1 MDLFGKILPGVRG
14 IVCDASPTQIQ
25 ALLNLMLEGGVIS
38 KEYYQTL
45 LHERDREDLARKI
58 SLTLVEK
65 SAMQLSQHSAAS
77 ARSMSKEM
85 KQVLLSKGR
94 GGAGIWKHVERKVTC
109 EPGKCQK
116 RLNYT
121 SSVLLMIVVMLS
133 GDTMDPG
140 VLAGK
145 SYLDLLFS
153 DIDIPVLY
161 KQVVET
167 EPDDQEN
174 NPDLFYTV
182 ESNESGEQVCLCADT
197 GEAYDKIASLAEYVL
212 KDQQEKPEEDLFGN
226 LVLDEA
232 VAEPSGDAKKRG
244 SCSDAP
250 EPKRRKLG
258 HPPALCVVSGNC
270 IAIPLSCSPPDT
282 LSLPDFHMEF
292 SVTTISPAFE
302 PLASPNLYYC
312 PLGVEDIQ
320 VVFAFEPLDQR
331 VNILAGPESA
341 IINDCLDVVVVD
353 KGPEAP
359 PVHSEQA
366 HKRLGPVDAFHRRLK
381 DHFRKTCQFV
391 PMEQE
396 FTLDHLYIERDL
408 ALCLVESKN
417 AGKNSDPRPCD
428 LREKRKVAVGSNQ
441 IFQLPWKNNLGTKVV
456 AVLGK
461 AGMGKSLLVQKIC
474 LDWSRGHLPNY
485 GFLFRFDCRM
495 LGLLPPNH
503 YSLKQLL
510 FELSSGPQDG
520 GDDIYRHVLRYPE
533 KVLLVFDG
541 FEELKDRDG
550 LTPGVDS
557 LPQKE
562 PSGIG
567 GILAGIFQK
576 KFLSGCTV
584 LLTSR
589 PKGKLQQHLSK
600 MDAALE
606 LAGFSTQQ
614 AESYIARYFESSP
627 CCGETVAF
635 IRDCPYL
642 FSHCYTPDLCRFVC
656 EAMSEVGCKKLP
668 STLTGLLAKFLL
680 RKLMRSSTQR
690 SPPKHQNIAALA
702 QVAWSSGLDHRNALM
717 SYNFPSTEV
726 KEFALSCGLVVP
738 LAFPKD
744 SSSGKEECGYVFPSF
759 VVQNFLVALH
769 LVLAKEIKDKTLTKY
784 LRLLSKSK
792 KFLSSWSLV
801 PCFLSGLLFLGGK
814 LSSSV
819 LFREEGEM
827 DTKTL
832 AGKKQRSFSNYVRKH
847 MERNF
852 SPDKLLDLL
861 HCLYETGDPRLL
873 KQMASELKCDLSFL
887 GFALTP
893 PNVYILHSVI
903 KQAKRKFAL
912 DLRGSAVDSEGFRQL
927 VTLKNVASFRASL
940 SDAVRLWKQLWEA
953 EERDQL
959 QSAIEKFIV
968 VPFKAKTMRDIDDLC
983 ALVDMQEK
991 MTQSGADSAGG
1002 SIRLIPAVAELKQ
1015 LEFTLGRACGLTG
1028 FRKLVGILGTFP
1040 ALQHLDLDSPIE
1052 NEIGDEGVASL
1063 SIILP
1068 RLSYLEMLNLSGNK
1082 ITDLGAEKL
1091 AKALP
1096 SLRSLKT
1103 LSLYNNDIGDAGA
1116 EHFAR
1121 VLPETAS
1128 LRVLDIHCNKIT
1140 AAGAQHL
1147 TDSLRKCP
1155 RVQSVALWNPTIP
1168 HGLLDHLRQMD
1179 SRIRLL

>member
-1 MDLFGKILPGVRG
+1 MWPCLI
-14 IVCDASPTQIQ
+14 T
-25 ALLNLMLEGGVIS
+25 N
-38 KEYYQTL
+38 
-45 LHERDREDLARKI
+45 
-58 SLTLVEK
+58 
-65 SAMQLSQHSAAS
+65 
-77 ARSMSKEM
+77 
-85 KQVLLSKGR
+85 KQ
-94 GGAGIWKHVERKVTC
+94 
-109 EPGKCQK
+109 
-116 RLNYT
+116 
-121 SSVLLMIVVMLS
+121 
-133 GDTMDPG
+133 
-140 VLAGK
+140 
-145 SYLDLLFS
+145 
-153 DIDIPVLY
+153 PVL
-161 KQVVET
+161 
-167 EPDDQEN
+167 PF
-174 NPDLFYTV
+174 LI
-182 ESNESGEQVCLCADT
+182 SNQT
-197 GEAYDKIASLAEYVL
+197 
-212 KDQQEKPEEDLFGN
+212 GN

-232 VAEPSGDAKKRG
+232 AAETPGEAKKRG

-270 IAIPLSCSPPDT
+270 ITIPLSCSPADT
-282 LSLPDFHMEF
+282 LSSPDFHMEF

-302 PLASPNLYYC
+302 PLASPNLYYS

-320 VVFAFEPLDQR
+320 VVFAFEPLNQC
-331 VNILAGPESA
+331 VNILAEPEGA
-341 IINDCLDVVVVD
+341 IINACPDVVVAD

-366 HKRLGPVDAFHRRLK
+366 HKRLGPVDAFRRRLK
-381 DHFRKTCQFV
+381 DHFRETCQFV
-391 PMEQE
+391 PMERE
-396 FTLDHLYIERDL
+396 FALDCLYIERDM

-417 AGKNSDPRPCD
+417 AGKNADPRPCD
-428 LREKRKVAVGSNQ
+428 LREKGKVAVGSSQ
-441 IFQLPWKNNLGTKVV
+441 LFQLPWKNNLGTKVV
-456 AVLGK
+456 VVLGK

-485 GFLFRFDCRM
+485 SFLFRFDCRM
-495 LGLLPPNH
+495 LGLLPENR

-510 FELSSGPQDG
+510 FELSTGPQDG
-520 GDDIYRHVLRYPE
+520 GDDIYRHILRYPE
-533 KVLLVFDG
+533 KVLLIFDG

-550 LTPGVDS
+550 LTSGVDS
-557 LPQKE
+557 LPHKE
-562 PSGIG
+562 PLGIG
-567 GILAGIFQK
+567 GILARIFQK
-576 KFLSGCTV
+576 KILSGCTV

-589 PKGKLQQHLSK
+589 PKDKLQQHLSK
-600 MDAALE
+600 MDATLE

-614 AESYIARYFESSP
+614 AESYIAQYFEGLP
-627 CCGETVAF
+627 CCGEAVAL
-635 IRDCPYL
+635 IRKCPYL

-656 EAMSEVGCKKLP
+656 EAVSEAGCKELP

-680 RKLMRSSTQR
+680 QKLMRSS
-690 SPPKHQNIAALA
+690 PKHQNIAALA
-702 QVAWSSGLDHRNALM
+702 QVAWSSGQDHRNTLM

-744 SSSGKEECGYVFPSF
+744 SSSRKEECGYVFPSF

-784 LRLLSKSK
+784 LRLLTKSK
-792 KFLSSWSLV
+792 KFLFSWSLV

-814 LSSSV
+814 LRSSV

-827 DTKTL
+827 DTKRM
-832 AGKKQRSFSNYVRKH
+832 AGKKQRSFSNYVRKL
-847 MERNF
+847 MERDF
-852 SPDKLLDLL
+852 PPDKLLDFL
-861 HCLYETGDPRLL
+861 HCLYETGDRCLL
-873 KQMASELKCDLSFL
+873 KQMALELKCELSFS

-912 DLRGSAVDSEGFRQL
+912 DLRGSAIDSEGFRQL
-927 VTLKNVASFRASL
+927 VTLENVASFRYVWDGDVCGCCTSATAKLQVMGHRDPLKSVGWIAGGSHLPQRCSQPQCGMLILCRASL
-940 SDAVRLWKQLWEA
+940 SDAVRLWRQLWEA

-991 MTQSGADSAGG
+991 MTQSEADSAGG
-1002 SIRLIPAVAELKQ
+1002 SARLIPAVAELKQ
-1015 LEFTLGRACGLTG
+1015 LEFTLGRVCGLTG
-1028 FRKLVGILGTFP
+1028 FRKLVRILGTFP
-1040 ALQHLDLDSPIE
+1040 ALQHLDLDSPNE
-1052 NEIGDEGVASL
+1052 NEIGDEGVTSL
-1063 SIILP
+1063 SSVLP
-1068 RLSYLEMLNLSGNK
+1068 HLSYLEALNLSGNK

-1103 LSLYNNDIGDAGA
+1103 LSLYNNNIGDAGA

-1168 HGLLDHLRQMD
+1168 HGLLDHLQQLD

>member
-1 MDLFGKILPGVRG
+1 MGPFD
-14 IVCDASPTQIQ
+14 SQ
-25 ALLNLMLEGGVIS
+25 LL
-38 KEYYQTL
+38 Q
-45 LHERDREDLARKI
+45 
-58 SLTLVEK
+58 
-65 SAMQLSQHSAAS
+65 
-77 ARSMSKEM
+77 
-85 KQVLLSKGR
+85 
-94 GGAGIWKHVERKVTC
+94 
-109 EPGKCQK
+109 
-116 RLNYT
+116 
-121 SSVLLMIVVMLS
+121 

-153 DIDIPVLY
+153 DVDIPVLY
-161 KQVVET
+161 KEVVET

-174 NPDLFYTV
+174 NPDVFYTV

-232 VAEPSGDAKKRG
+232 AAETPGEAKKRG
-244 SCSDAP
+244 SCSDAQTQRGDAP
-250 EPKRRKLG
+250 FLPKRRKLG

-270 IAIPLSCSPPDT
+270 ITIPLSCSPADT
-282 LSLPDFHMEF
+282 FSSPDFHMEF
-292 SVTTISPAFE
+292 SLTTISPAFE
-302 PLASPNLYYC
+302 PLASPNLYYS

-331 VNILAGPESA
+331 VNILAEPEGA
-341 IINDCLDVVVVD
+341 IINACPDVVVAD

-359 PVHSEQA
+359 PVHLERA
-366 HKRLGPVDAFHRRLK
+366 HKQLGPVDAFRRRLK
-381 DHFRKTCQFV
+381 DHFRETCQFV
-391 PMEQE
+391 PMERE
-396 FTLDHLYIERDL
+396 FALDRLYIERDM

-417 AGKNSDPRPCD
+417 AGKNADPRPCD
-428 LREKRKVAVGSNQ
+428 LREKGKVAVGSSQ
-441 IFQLPWKNNLGTKVV
+441 LFQLPWKNNLGTKVV
-456 AVLGK
+456 VVLGK

-485 GFLFRFDCRM
+485 SFLYRFDCRM
-495 LGLLPPNH
+495 LSLLPENR

-510 FELSSGPQDG
+510 FELSTGPQDG
-520 GDDIYRHVLRYPE
+520 GDNIYRHVLRYPE
-533 KVLLVFDG
+533 KVLLIFDG

-550 LTPGVDS
+550 LTSGVDS
-557 LPQKE
+557 LPHKE
-562 PSGIG
+562 RLGIG

-576 KFLSGCTV
+576 KILSGCTV

-589 PKGKLQQHLSK
+589 PKDKLQQHLSK
-600 MDAALE
+600 MDATLE

-614 AESYIARYFESSP
+614 AESYIAQYFEGSP
-627 CCGETVAF
+627 CCGEAVAL
-635 IRDCPYL
+635 IRKCPYL

-656 EAMSEVGCKKLP
+656 EAVSEAGCKELP

-680 RKLMRSSTQR
+680 QKLMRSS
-690 SPPKHQNIAALA
+690 PKHQNIAALA
-702 QVAWSSGLDHRNALM
+702 QVAWSSGQDHRNALM

-738 LAFPKD
+738 LTFPKD
-744 SSSGKEECGYVFPSF
+744 LSSGKEECGYVFPSF

-784 LRLLSKSK
+784 LRLLTKSK
-792 KFLSSWSLV
+792 KFLFSWSLV

-814 LSSSV
+814 LRSSV

-827 DTKTL
+827 DTKRM
-832 AGKKQRSFSNYVRKH
+832 AGKKQRSFSNYVRKL
-847 MERNF
+847 MERDF
-852 SPDKLLDLL
+852 TPDKLLDFL
-861 HCLYETGDPRLL
+861 HCLYETGDCCLL
-873 KQMASELKCDLSFL
+873 KQMALELKCDLSFS

-912 DLRGSAVDSEGFRQL
+912 DLRGSAIDSEGFRQL

-940 SDAVRLWKQLWEA
+940 SDAVRLWRQLWEA
-953 EERDQL
+953 KERDQL

-991 MTQSGADSAGG
+991 MTQSEADSAGG
-1002 SIRLIPAVAELKQ
+1002 SARLIPAVAELKK
-1015 LEFTLGRACGLTG
+1015 LEFTLGRVCGLTG
-1028 FRKLVGILGTFP
+1028 FRKLVRILGTFP
-1040 ALQHLDLDSPIE
+1040 ALQHLDLDSPNE
-1052 NEIGDEGVASL
+1052 NEIGDEGVTSL
-1063 SIILP
+1063 SSVLP
-1068 RLSYLEMLNLSGNK
+1068 HLSYLEALNLSGNK

-1103 LSLYNNDIGDAGA
+1103 LSLYNNNIGDVGA

-1168 HGLLDHLRQMD
+1168 HGLLDHLQQLD

>member
-14 IVCDASPTQIQ
+14 VVCDASPTQIQ
-25 ALLNLMLEGGVIS
+25 TLLNLMLEGGVIS

-65 SAMQLSQHSAAS
+65 SAMQLSQHGAAS
-77 ARSMSKEM
+77 ARSMS
-85 KQVLLSKGR
+85 S
-94 GGAGIWKHVERKVTC
+94 
-109 EPGKCQK
+109 
-116 RLNYT
+116 
-121 SSVLLMIVVMLS
+121 
-133 GDTMDPG
+133 DTMDPG

-145 SYLDLLFS
+145 SCLDLLFS

-232 VAEPSGDAKKRG
+232 AAETPGEAEKRG
-244 SCSDAP
+244 SCSDPP

-270 IAIPLSCSPPDT
+270 ITIPLSCSPADT
-282 LSLPDFHMEF
+282 LSPPDFHMAF

-320 VVFAFEPLDQR
+320 VVFAFEPLNQR
-331 VNILAGPESA
+331 VNILAEPEGA
-341 IINDCLDVVVVD
+341 VINACSDVAVVD
-353 KGPEAP
+353 KGPGAP
-359 PVHSEQA
+359 PVPSEQA
-366 HKRLGPVDAFHRRLK
+366 HKRPGPVDAFRRRLK
-381 DHFRKTCQFV
+381 DHFRETCQFA
-391 PMEQE
+391 PMERE
-396 FTLDHLYIERDL
+396 FALDRLYIERDL

-417 AGKNSDPRPCD
+417 AGKNADLRPCN
-428 LREKRKVAVGSNQ
+428 LREKGKVAGSSQ
-441 IFQLPWKNNLGTKVV
+441 LFQLPWKNNQGTKVIV
-456 AVLGK
+456 VLGK

-474 LDWSRGHLPNY
+474 LDWSRGLLPNY

-495 LGLLPPNH
+495 LGLLPENR

-510 FELSSGPQDG
+510 FELSAGPQDG

-533 KVLLVFDG
+533 KVLLIFDG

-557 LPQKE
+557 LPHKE
-562 PSGIG
+562 PLDIG
-567 GILAGIFQK
+567 GILASIFQK
-576 KFLSGCTV
+576 KVLGGCTV

-589 PKGKLQQHLSK
+589 PKDKLQQHLSK
-600 MDAALE
+600 VDAALE

-614 AESYIARYFESSP
+614 AESYIAQYFEGSP
-627 CCGETVAF
+627 CCGETVAL
-635 IRDCPYL
+635 IRNCPYL

-656 EAMSEVGCKKLP
+656 EAVSEVGGKELP

-680 RKLMRSSTQR
+680 QKLMRSST
-690 SPPKHQNIAALA
+690 PKHQNIAALA
-702 QVAWSSGLDHRNALM
+702 QVAWSSGEDHRNALM

-726 KEFALSCGLVVP
+726 KEFALSCGLVAP

-827 DTKTL
+827 DTKRMAT
-832 AGKKQRSFSNYVRKH
+832 KKQRSFSKYVRKL
-847 MERNF
+847 MERNL

-861 HCLYETGDPRLL
+861 HCLHEAGDPCLL
-873 KQMASELKCDLSFL
+873 KQMALELKCDLSFL

-893 PNVYILHSVI
+893 PHVYILHSVI

-912 DLRGSAVDSEGFRQL
+912 DLRGSAIDSEGFRQL

-940 SDAVRLWKQLWEA
+940 SDAVRLWRQLWEA
-953 EERDQL
+953 EETDQL
-959 QSAIEKFIV
+959 QSAVEKFMV

-991 MTQSGADSAGG
+991 MTQSEAESAGG
-1002 SIRLIPAVAELKQ
+1002 SIRLLPAVAELKQ
-1015 LEFTLGRACGLTG
+1015 LEFTLGRVCGLTG

-1040 ALQHLDLDSPIE
+1040 ALQHLDLDSPNE
-1052 NEIGDEGVASL
+1052 NEIGDEGVSSL
-1063 SIILP
+1063 TSVLP
-1068 RLSYLEMLNLSGNK
+1068 RLSYLETLNLSGNK

-1103 LSLYNNDIGDAGA
+1103 LSLYNNNIGDAGA

-1155 RVQSVALWNPTIP
+1155 HVQSVALWNPTIP
-1168 HGLLDHLRQMD
+1168 HGLLDHLRQLD